1 MSAKQVTGFA
11 FRRKSMKTTEVLHTM
26 YGMTLAAVLG
36 LAALSAYSQGS
47 SSGARS
53 AAGGYPVKPVRI
65 VDAFPPGGGSDVVA
79 RLIAPKLTEAWGQQV
94 LVENRGG
101 AGGTIGAEH
110 ALRAAPDGY
119 TVLIATASYAVNPS
133 VYKLPYDPINDITV
147 IGQTASGPFVAVV
160 HPSVPVKS
168 IKELV
173 ALAKAKPGAI
183 NFASTGTGGITH
195 LVSEFF
201 KLTAGVDLVHIPYK
215 GTGPALT
222 DLLGGQVQVMFAAS
236 AAVMPHVTSAKL
248 RALAVTG
255 AKRVAALP
263 DLPTVIESGVP
274 GYDATLWYAL
284 LAPRG
289 LPKDV
294 LNLWNT
300 EVNRVI
306 QTQEIRERF
315 ASGGLEPAPG
325 SPEQFTAVLKRDVER
340 WAKVVKQAGI
350 KIE

>member
-1 MSAKQVTGFA
+1 
-11 FRRKSMKTTEVLHTM
+11 MKTKR
-26 YGMTLAAVLG
+26 AARFTSAVA
-36 LAALSAYSQGS
+36 LAALLSAGPLPAYAQGS
-47 SSGARS
+47 PSAGQS
-53 AAGGYPVKPVRI
+53 AAGAYPTKPVRI

-101 AGGTIGAEH
+101 AGGTIGAEY
-110 ALRAAPDGY
+110 ALRGAPDGY

-133 VYKLPYDPINDITV
+133 VYKQPYHPVNDITV
-147 IGQTASGPFVAVV
+147 IGQTASGPFVVVV

-168 IKELV
+168 VKDLL

-201 KLTAGVDLVHIPYK
+201 KLTAGVDLMHIPYK

-236 AAVMPHVTSAKL
+236 AAVMAHVRSAKL

-263 DLPTVIESGVP
+263 DMPTVIESGVP

-284 LAPRG
+284 LAPKG
-289 LPKDV
+289 LPKEIGA
-294 LNLWNT
+294 LWNT
-300 EVNRVI
+300 EVNRII

-325 SPEQFTAVLKRDVER
+325 TPEQFTAILKRDVER
-340 WAKVVKQAGI
+340 WAKVVKQAGV
-350 KIE
+350 KID

>member
-1 MSAKQVTGFA
+1 
-11 FRRKSMKTTEVLHTM
+11 MKTACAKR
-26 YGMTLAAVLG
+26 AAWTVTVAAFLG
-36 LAALSAYSQGS
+36 TAVALVHAQSSPTSA
-47 SSGARS
+47 GA
-53 AAGGYPVKPVRI
+53 YPIKPVRI

-79 RLIAPKLTEAWGQQV
+79 RLLAPKLSEAWGQQV

-110 ALRAAPDGY
+110 ALRSAADGY

-133 VYKLPYDPINDITV
+133 VYKLRFDPIGDVIV
-147 IGQTASGPFVAVV
+147 IGQTASGPFVIVV
-160 HPSVPVKS
+160 HPTVPAKSVE
-168 IKELV
+168 ELI
-173 ALAKAKPGAI
+173 ALARAKPGAI

-201 KLTAGVDLVHIPYK
+201 KITARIDLTHIPYK
-215 GTGPALT
+215 GTGPALV

-236 AAVMPHVTSAKL
+236 AAVMPHVKSAKL

-255 AKRVAALP
+255 PKRVAALP

-289 LPKDV
+289 LPKEIV
-294 LNLWNT
+294 ALWNT
-300 EVNRVI
+300 EVNRII
-306 QTQEIRERF
+306 QTSEIRERF
-315 ASGGLEPAPG
+315 AGGGLEPTPG
-325 SPEQFTAVLKRDVER
+325 TPDQFMAILKRDIER
-340 WAKVVKQAGI
+340 WAKVIKQAGI
-350 KIE
+350 KIDS